1 MRTER
6 LYLALYKPAN
16 YECSRKPSHHPG
28 VLTLL
33 PEQFGFDIKFPA
45 GYGLNAFVTVGR
57 KFSELWRGKKN
68 KDGTDMGVW
77 DAASD
82 MGMGFVNAFAPIS
95 GATFFNIV
103 APTLFDPVVNIYQNQ
118 NNWGRPVMPPQAFK
132 KEQEKPDSQLAF
144 DNTHQFWKVLATTM
158 NAVGGGNAVIPGF
171 TPLDLSPETYK
182 HVTEETV
189 GGVGRT
195 FMRTLGLIEKV
206 ATGEKVGPN
215 DIPVVRR
222 FAGNPYGARNAKDEQ
237 VSSFYERMGTARQ
250 TIAYAKEIMAREGKE
265 SAEYQAFRKENVAII
280 EFADTIEK
288 AEKRLRKINAAENAA
303 ERGATRANGVNPRD
317 RKAILKGS
325 GILVPSGRKLT
336 KEEVAK
342 VKEKTREAKASL
354 AQEFN
359 DKYLAEVMATG
370 E

>member
-1 MRTER
+1 MINHR
-6 LYLALYKPAN
+6 LTRMAAVAVLLSGVPMLAQAQQ
-16 YECSRKPSHHPG
+16 PS
-28 VLTLL
+28 
-33 PEQFGFDIKFPA
+33 
-45 GYGLNAFVTVGR
+45 
-57 KFSELWRGKKN
+57 
-68 KDGTDMGVW
+68 
-77 DAASD
+77 AAS
-82 MGMGFVNAFAPIS
+82 
-95 GATFFNIV
+95 
-103 APTLFDPVVNIYQNQ
+103 
-118 NNWGRPVMPPQAFK
+118 
-132 KEQEKPDSQLAF
+132 
-144 DNTHQFWKVLATTM
+144 
-158 NAVGGGNAVIPGF
+158 
-171 TPLDLSPETYK
+171 
-182 HVTEETV
+182 
-189 GGVGRT
+189 
-195 FMRTLGLIEKV
+195 
-206 ATGEKVGPN
+206 
-215 DIPVVRR
+215 
-222 FAGNPYGARNAKDEQ
+222 
-237 VSSFYERMGTARQ
+237 
-250 TIAYAKEIMAREGKE
+250 IAYAKEIMAREGKE